1 MTDAVALAHVVT
13 LIISG
18 TPGNDASIGVSVF
31 RGLLFGPVTRIMVH
45 SLACTGNDH
54 ARSPPPLRRIR
65 ER

>member
-1 MTDAVALAHVVT
+1 MIGAVALAHVIT
-13 LIISG
+13 LIGYG